1 MRIKDIGDIDRLH
14 HALQIA
20 FNGNVPENLFVE
32 CPELFDYAKE
42 KLGLN
47 KTQVEEE
54 LKVYGINVE
63 REISK
68 IY

>member
-1 MRIKDIGDIDRLH
+1 MRIKDIGDIDRLN
-14 HALQIA
+14 HALKMA
-20 FNGNVPENLFVE
+20 FNGDIPENLFVE
-32 CPELFDYAKE
+32 CPEIFDYARE
-42 KLGLN
+42 ELGLS
-47 KTQVEEE
+47 KSQVDGE